1 MRSRLTAGLLGLYM
15 LGMGACKTISDEAR
29 PEFAEPVDC
38 ATAQEHVARLE
49 AEKVSV
55 AEQAAA
61 GVRSVVPIALVK
73 EDPDP
78 RERVAIGDYNRQLD
92 ARLLEIQRACGL
104 FEGVLTPEGL
114 LAVEHAKVG
123 FAAIRPGV
131 DFARYDQLLLLPVAF
146 AFKDRSH
153 KLSEA
158 RLDDFRRWFREDF
171 RRQLQQKGGYNLV
184 EHPGPSVLLV
194 RAALIDIDVTA
205 PAEPGRDD
213 VYIRDAGEV
222 TLVAEFRDSQTGQ
235 LLARAAD
242 HRRIEMVG
250 GTLYESNPVTNIANT
265 RRLFR
270 HWATLLRERLDRAHE
285 LHETRSGK

>member
-1 MRSRLTAGLLGLYM
+1 MRSRLTAGLLGLGV
-15 LGMGACKTISDEAR
+15 LGLSACRIVSDEAEREVAR
-29 PEFAEPVDC
+29 PFDC
-38 ATAQEHVARLE
+38 ATAQEDVARLE

-73 EDPDP
+73 EPDP
-78 RERVAIGDYNRQLD
+78 RERVAIGDYTRQLD

-104 FEGVLTPEGL
+104 LEGVLTPEGL

-146 AFKDRSH
+146 AFKDRSR

-213 VYIRDAGEV
+213 VYIREAGEV

-242 HRRIEMVG
+242 HRHIEMVG